1 MLQTRFSV
9 STSIFIGIDEPIK
22 NAINNGHVLQRDFFR
37 EQEGQSERMRE
48 QKRERE
54 GEGGWR
60 ERALN
65 QWSENRR
72 IWPEQ
77 KLRHP

>member
-1 MLQTRFSV
+1 MGV
-9 STSIFIGIDEPIK
+9 EG
-22 NAINNGHVLQRDFFR
+22 GR
-37 EQEGQSERMRE
+37 ESERMRE

>member
-1 MLQTRFSV
+1 MLKVKGSKTNPKRKKV
-9 STSIFIGIDEPIK
+9 ADRW
-22 NAINNGHVLQRDFFR
+22 RDQKDR
-37 EQEGQSERMRE
+37 ESERMRE

-65 QWSENRR
+65 QWSENRS
-72 IWPEQ
+72 E
-77 KLRHP
+77 